1 MEWEYY
7 VLGMLVLSNRGT
19 RMGGKGGWKHS
30 IDEAIRLTIINK
42 SFSSNYLYVL
52 VAIGVPANI
61 LTVLAILT
69 FKQAPAT
76 FFVAV
81 LATCDGCALI
91 FKLVFKVLFKY
102 TPNSIV
108 CKTEFIP
115 ILFTIMANW
124 TLVLICV
131 ERFIS
136 VCFPL
141 KKLYLLTKRR
151 SYAVVAL
158 MATGLFVTLATLF
171 CLMREYL
178 EEDKCYVTEEEHRW
192 FWDHIY
198 LKVMGNSIAVYIP
211 FLFIFIFT
219 LGVIIGLKLSS
230 RDRRRL
236 LRSNSSQNTGSTAAV
251 NVNDRQIAEAEKL
264 ERAITV
270 MMTFTALYFLV
281 FSLPSCIYYTLP
293 VPPVDH
299 YLAWERHRLFSNIQY
314 LLLDST
320 HTFNFFLYVLTGK
333 RFRSQLKKVLL
344 CMPLRKHI
352 EKRKSRHNFKASRS
366 TSNTQITHVG
376 Q

>member
-1 MEWEYY
+1 MADYTEEDY
-7 VLGMLVLSNRGT
+7 
-19 RMGGKGGWKHS
+19 
-30 IDEAIRLTIINK
+30 DEAIRLTQLNE
-42 SFSSNYLYVL
+42 SFSIYYLYVL

-76 FFVAV
+76 FFVAI

-91 FKLVFKVLFKY
+91 FKLVFKLLFEH
-102 TPNSIV
+102 TPNTIV

-141 KKLYLLTKRR
+141 KKLYLVTKRR
-151 SYAVVAL
+151 SYVVVAL
-158 MATGLFVTLATLF
+158 LTTFLFVPLATLF
-171 CLMREYL
+171 CLMREHL
-178 EEDKCYVTEEEHRW
+178 RESECYTSEKYTW

-198 LKVMGNSIAVYIP
+198 VKVMGNSLAVYIP

-236 LRSNSSQNTGSTAAV
+236 LRSNSSQNTGSTAAA

-281 FSLPSCIYYTLP
+281 FSLPSCVYYTMP
-293 VPPVDH
+293 VPPEDH
-299 YLAWERHRLFSNIQY
+299 YLALERHKLFSNIQY

-320 HTFNFFLYVLTGK
+320 HALNFFLYVLTGK

-344 CMPLRKHI
+344 CMPLRKNI
-352 EKRKSRHNFKASRS
+352 EKRKSRHNLKASRS

>member
-1 MEWEYY
+1 MEHYTTESNEDLDKAT
-7 VLGMLVLSNRGT
+7 VLT
-19 RMGGKGGWKHS
+19 R
-30 IDEAIRLTIINK
+30 INAE
-42 SFSSNYLYVL
+42 FGNNYLYVL

-69 FKQAPAT
+69 YKPAPAT
-76 FFVAV
+76 IFVAV
-81 LATCDGCALI
+81 LATCDCSALI
-91 FKLVFKVLFKY
+91 FKLAFQKISRFIQTTAL
-102 TPNSIV
+102 

-115 ILFTIMANW
+115 VFFTAMANW

-151 SYAVVAL
+151 SYAVVAVL
-158 MATGLFVTLATLF
+158 ATCLFVPLATMF
-171 CLMREYL
+171 CLMREHL
-178 EEDKCYVTEEEHRW
+178 RGSDCYTPSEKYTW

-198 LKVMGNSIAVYIP
+198 VKIIANSLCVYIP

-219 LGVIIGLKLSS
+219 LGVIFGLKLSS

-236 LRSNSSQNTGSTAAV
+236 LRSNSSQNTGSTAAA

-264 ERAITV
+264 ERGITV

-281 FSLPSCIYYTLP
+281 FSLPSCIFYTLP
-293 VPPVDH
+293 ELPVKPH
-299 YLAWERHRLFSNIQY
+299 LAFERHRLFCNIQH

-320 HTFNFFLYVLTGK
+320 HTLNFFLYVLTGK

-344 CMPLRKHI
+344 CMPLRKNI
-352 EKRKSRHNFKASRS
+352 EKRKNRHNLKASRS

-376 Q
+376 H